1 MSYRPLYRAVYA
13 RSLLFANEMVNLIAH
28 YIGLS
33 TYTAVN
39 SKNVNIFL
47 IAHYIGLS
55 TRNETHEN
63 PIWGILIAHYIGL
76 STLHAKSVLE
86 KAGVSYRPLYRAV
99 YKSFCKRGILSIW
112 YLSPI
117 ISGCLRLSVTNV
129 KDKSNLIAHYIGL
142 STLPDSLIYDIDKK
156 TYRPLYRA
164 VYNNI

>member
-1 MSYRPLYRAVYA
+1 MTMSYRPLYRAVYA

-76 STLHAKSVLE
+76 STFNSIMSEIE
-86 KAGVSYRPLYRAV
+86 K
-99 YKSFCKRGILSIW
+99 
-112 YLSPI
+112 
-117 ISGCLRLSVTNV
+117 
-129 KDKSNLIAHYIGL
+129 
-142 STLPDSLIYDIDKK
+142 
-156 TYRPLYRA
+156 
-164 VYNNI
+164 

>member
-55 TRNETHEN
+55 TKVSVNEEYYRFDTYRPLYRAVYKEEWCN
-63 PIWGILIAHYIGL
+63 GDLVLPLIAHYIGL
-76 STLHAKSVLE
+76 STT
-86 KAGVSYRPLYRAV
+86 
-99 YKSFCKRGILSIW
+99 
-112 YLSPI
+112 YLI
-117 ISGCLRLSVTNV
+117 
-129 KDKSNLIAHYIGL
+129 
-142 STLPDSLIYDIDKK
+142 
-156 TYRPLYRA
+156 
-164 VYNNI
+164 